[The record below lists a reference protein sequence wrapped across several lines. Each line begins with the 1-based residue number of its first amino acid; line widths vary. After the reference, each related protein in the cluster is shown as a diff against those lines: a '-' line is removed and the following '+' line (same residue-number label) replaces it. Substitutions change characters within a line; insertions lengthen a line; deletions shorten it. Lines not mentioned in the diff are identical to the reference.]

1 MNYVMKTISQFNGT
15 LFSSKMKEYRR
26 MKNYSFKTSADE
38 IGISHTQVMR
48 LERNE
53 CIPDIETFFK
63 CCEWMKENPLIFKR
77 TNSLVFI
84 HSENNQNKMA
94 AENNSS
100 YGK

>member
-1 MNYVMKTISQFNGT
+1 MTKIGQFNKA
-15 LFSSKMKEYRR
+15 LFSSKLKEYRKL
-26 MKNYSFKTSADE
+26 KNYSFKTSADE

-77 TNSLVFI
+77 SSMILV
-84 HSENNQNKMA
+84 HSDSNIKMA
-94 AENNSS
+94 AESDS
-100 YGK
+100 HYTK

>member
-1 MNYVMKTISQFNGT
+1 MKTISQFNRE
-15 LFSSKMKEYRR
+15 LFSSKMKEYRK
-26 MKNYSFKTSADE
+26 MKNYSLKTSAEE

-77 TNSLVFI
+77 SSMVFI
-84 HSENNQNKMA
+84 HSDNSTKMA
-94 AENNSS
+94 AEGNVQ
-100 YGK
+100 YK